1 MKVRVQR
8 SGGLGGPIRSGS
20 LDTEALD
27 AAQKG
32 QVEDALARV
41 DLGELAGRPP
51 SPARGADRFQYALTV
66 EDQGERHELLL
77 NEPDVPEEL
86 RPVLDIVLA
95 HEQR

>member
-1 MKVRVQR
+1 
-8 SGGLGGPIRSGS
+8 
-20 LDTEALD
+20 
-27 AAQKG
+27 
-32 QVEDALARV
+32 
-41 DLGELAGRPP
+41 
-51 SPARGADRFQYALTV
+51 V